1 MKKTLLLVFVFL
13 NTLICFAQSN
23 KIQFEYNKQ
32 IVSGKLKTSLNNLR
46 DYIVVKSDNNEE
58 QNFNIAQIKDIVIN
72 EESFVAVK
80 VLNDDS
86 LTKNI
91 ASLNHLS
98 EPNYKENWLLLKV
111 LVKGDYNLY
120 QYSSNNFS
128 QFYYQDKNT
137 SEIKPLI
144 HKQYIVGAFLKNNNR
159 FRSQLRQELPLYYFV
174 LKDYE
179 KLEYKYDDLLRYF
192 NKLNGY
198 EEDQGIKKMNLKVS
212 VFAGYLINDLKGKRY
227 HSDISIFG
235 FALPDYQLEQKSD
248 LVFGFGGEI
257 MLDKKELNAI
267 FLEVAFSK
275 YSTSYYLDSYSSE
288 LSKIDFRFKTNILLF
303 NLGYKRYF
311 NLSLNSQVYVSGS
324 MSANFFNTSKNYT
337 NYHWFRSWTDHLGEY
352 HEAGSYEILQ
362 GRKKFS
368 DLGGRIALGY
378 RFKRHY
384 FIEANYRS
392 AFNSEN
398 TGFKYNVTSFIAGY
412 TF

>member
-1 MKKTLLLVFVFL
+1 MRKILLLFVFL

-72 EESFVAVK
+72 KESFVAVK

-235 FALPDYQLEQKSD
+235 FALTDYQLEQKSD
-248 LVFGFGGEI
+248 LFFGFGGEI

-267 FLEVAFSK
+267 FLEAAFSK